1 MLYGLDGSDRSKTAI
16 EVGKILGVSHQ
27 KIAQIRRCI
36 LEKINAS
43 NLYADALANNCL
55 KKDIAK

>member
-27 KIAQIRRCI
+27 RIAQICRCI

-43 NLYADALANNCL
+43 NLYTDALASNCL